1 MKDLIQTI
9 QVLEENELKLV
20 NNYINT
26 LQFSES
32 LVFDTQ
38 KNLKID
44 ISVRSSLGVRLDE
57 NHEVTK
63 IIHEKI
69 NKSLLEYKKIREM

>member
-1 MKDLIQTI
+1 MNDFIQTI

-20 NNYINT
+20 NNHINT

-38 KNLKID
+38 KKLKID
-44 ISVRSSLGVRLDE
+44 FKELDSY
-57 NHEVTK
+57 TK
-63 IIHEKI
+63 LKQGYKI
-69 NKSLLEYKKIREM
+69 LYKVDKKYFP

>member
-1 MKDLIQTI
+1 MKDFIQTI

-38 KNLKID
+38 KI
-44 ISVRSSLGVRLDE
+44 
-57 NHEVTK
+57 
-63 IIHEKI
+63 
-69 NKSLLEYKKIREM
+69 